1 MRPKVEECGWCRSGW
16 NDLINLCK
24 QVVRPRGHK
33 RASARADR
41 VLARKT
47 VTDHHENEKRKATQ
61 VSAVTI
67 YAATRLL
74 RNLQDSEEQYSTNNN
89 AESTP
94 ITPELIVTRT
104 GGAPTTPTA
113 VHTENAPTN
122 NNAEDTPATPAH
134 SWRYNAMYAA
144 TFTLSALLSYI
155 TIEAMRKRGRGR
167 N

>member
-1 MRPKVEECGWCRSGW
+1 MTSSTS
-16 NDLINLCK
+16 
-24 QVVRPRGHK
+24 
-33 RASARADR
+33 ASRWHALVATSTQAR
-41 VLARKT
+41 ARKT
-47 VTDHHENEKRKATQ
+47 ATDHHENEKRKAIQ
-61 VSAVTI
+61 VSAAI
-67 YAATRLL
+67 LYASTRLL
-74 RNLQDSEEQYSTNNN
+74 RDLQDSEEQYSANN

-94 ITPELIVTRT
+94 AAPELIVTRT
-104 GGAPTTPTA
+104 GGAPTAPAT

-122 NNAEDTPATPAH
+122 NAEGTPATPAH

>member
-1 MRPKVEECGWCRSGW
+1 M
-16 NDLINLCK
+16 
-24 QVVRPRGHK
+24 
-33 RASARADR
+33 
-41 VLARKT
+41 
-47 VTDHHENEKRKATQ
+47 
-61 VSAVTI
+61 SAVTI

-74 RNLQDSEEQYSTNNN
+74 RNLQDSEEQCSTNNN
-89 AESTP
+89 TESTP

-104 GGAPTTPTA
+104 GGAPTAPAT

-122 NNAEDTPATPAH
+122 NAEGTPAH

-155 TIEAMRKRGRGR
+155 TIEAMRKRGRGH

>member
-1 MRPKVEECGWCRSGW
+1 MTSSTS
-16 NDLINLCK
+16 
-24 QVVRPRGHK
+24 
-33 RASARADR
+33 ASRWHALVATSTQAR
-41 VLARKT
+41 ARKT
-47 VTDHHENEKRKATQ
+47 ATDHHENEKRKAIQ
-61 VSAVTI
+61 VSAAI
-67 YAATRLL
+67 LYASTRLL
-74 RNLQDSEEQYSTNNN
+74 RDLQDSEEQYSTNN

-94 ITPELIVTRT
+94 AAPELIVTRT
-104 GGAPTTPTA
+104 GGAPTAPAT

-122 NNAEDTPATPAH
+122 NAEGTPATPAH